1 MSYEMDQVLDLLL
14 NVDWD
19 NTIDTRIANISLVIK
34 EKTWYLTAFIFHLCS
49 FFSSFSINL
58 PIRVF
63 HTISCM
69 PYQVSVSIFRT
80 ASLLWFTTILAKNI
94 IIYPIVM
101 HPNIRRGSV
110 AFLFCTFACPNGD
123 GAFVPWCVDCIGIF
137 VTHSDSN
144 GASWFNRT
152 LRVSNWW

>member
-1 MSYEMDQVLDLLL
+1 MELNELRNGSSTRPPVL

-19 NTIDTRIANISLVIK
+19 NTIDTRITNISLVIK

-101 HPNIRRGSV
+101 HPNIRKGSSSFS
-110 AFLFCTFACPNGD
+110 FLYLCLSKWRWSFCPLVCWLYRNL
-123 GAFVPWCVDCIGIF
+123 C
-137 VTHSDSN
+137 HSF
-144 GASWFNRT
+144 W
-152 LRVSNWW
+152 